1 MTSSIFESIGLNN
14 IDPAYLFIIMFV
26 CIIILF
32 ILLIMQMVK
41 TGKLVKKY
49 NKFMLGKDA
58 GSLEEEITDLFGDI
72 EFLKETTDS
81 NRKEIKNIY
90 KKMRFTYQK
99 LGIVKYDAFKQMGG
113 MLSFSLALLN
123 EDNDGFIINSVHSSD
138 GCYSY
143 TKEISGGKCKLA
155 LGEEE
160 QQALD
165 MAMNEVSKE
174 KKKEKKEEKNEEKK
188 KETDQ

>member
-1 MTSSIFESIGLNN
+1 MTSSIFKSMGLGN
-14 IDPAYLFIIMFV
+14 IDPAYLFIGMLVLIL
-26 CIIILF
+26 ILF
-32 ILLIMQMVK
+32 ILLIIQMVK
-41 TGKLVKKY
+41 TSKLTKRY
-49 NKFMLGKDA
+49 NKFMLGKEA
-58 GSLEEEITDLFGDI
+58 GSLEEEIVNLFQDINYLKDITD
-72 EFLKETTDS
+72 T
-81 NRKEIKNIY
+81 NRKEIKNLY

-99 LGIVKYDAFKQMGG
+99 LGVVKYDAFKQMGG

-143 TKEISGGKCKLA
+143 TKVIQDGKCKLA

-165 MAMNEVSKE
+165 MAMEEATKD
-174 KKKEKKEEKNEEKK
+174 KKEEE
-188 KETDQ
+188 

>member
-1 MTSSIFESIGLNN
+1 MTSSIFKSMGLGN
-14 IDPAYLFIIMFV
+14 IDPAYLFIGMLVLIL
-26 CIIILF
+26 ILF
-32 ILLIMQMVK
+32 ILLIVQMVK
-41 TGKLVKKY
+41 TNKLTKKY
-49 NKFMLGKDA
+49 NKFMLGKEA
-58 GSLEEEITDLFGDI
+58 GSLEDEIVNLFQDINYLKEITD
-72 EFLKETTDS
+72 T
-81 NRKEIKNIY
+81 NRKEIKNLY

-143 TKEISGGKCKLA
+143 TKVIQDGKCKLA

-165 MAMNEVSKE
+165 MAMEEATKD
-174 KKKEKKEEKNEEKK
+174 KKEEE
-188 KETDQ
+188 

>member
-1 MTSSIFESIGLNN
+1 MTSSIFKSMGLGN
-14 IDPAYLFIIMFV
+14 IDPAYLFIGMLVLIL
-26 CIIILF
+26 ILF
-32 ILLIMQMVK
+32 ILLIIQMVK
-41 TGKLVKKY
+41 TSKLTKRY
-49 NKFMLGKDA
+49 NKFMLGKEA
-58 GSLEEEITDLFGDI
+58 GSLEEEFVNLFQDINYLKDITDI
-72 EFLKETTDS
+72 
-81 NRKEIKNIY
+81 NRKEIKNLY

-99 LGIVKYDAFKQMGG
+99 LGVVKYDAFKQMGG

-143 TKEISGGKCKLA
+143 TKVIQDGKCKLA

-165 MAMNEVSKE
+165 MAMEEATKD
-174 KKKEKKEEKNEEKK
+174 KKEEE
-188 KETDQ
+188 

>member
-1 MTSSIFESIGLNN
+1 MTSSIFKSMGLGN
-14 IDPAYLFIIMFV
+14 IDPAYLFIGMLALIL
-26 CIIILF
+26 ILF
-32 ILLIMQMVK
+32 ILLIIQMVK
-41 TGKLVKKY
+41 TSKLTKKY
-49 NKFMLGKDA
+49 NKFMLGKEA
-58 GSLEEEITDLFGDI
+58 GSLEEEIVNLFQDI
-72 EFLKETTDS
+72 NYLKEITDT
-81 NRKEIKNIY
+81 NRKEIKNLY

-99 LGIVKYDAFKQMGG
+99 LGVVKYDAFKQMGG

-143 TKEISGGKCKLA
+143 TKVIQDGKCKLA

-165 MAMNEVSKE
+165 MAMGETSK
-174 KKKEKKEEKNEEKK
+174 KTEE
-188 KETDQ
+188 

>member
-1 MTSSIFESIGLNN
+1 MSSAMLDSLGLGN
-14 IDPAYLFIIMFV
+14 IDIAYFFIGIAACILIMFV
-26 CIIILF
+26 IL
-32 ILLIMQMVK
+32 IAQAVK
-41 TGKLVKKY
+41 ISKLKKRY
-49 NKFMLGKDA
+49 EKFMLGKDA
-58 GSLEEEITDLFGDI
+58 GSLEKEITSLFEDI
-72 EFLKETTDS
+72 SFLKEVTEK
-81 NRKEIKNIY
+81 NRKEIRNIY

-143 TKEISGGKCKLA
+143 TKEINKGECSLA

-160 QQALD
+160 KQALE
-165 MAMNEVSKE
+165 MAMSG
-174 KKKEKKEEKNEEKK
+174 KEEKRKEEKK
-188 KETDQ
+188 KEEK

>member
-1 MTSSIFESIGLNN
+1 MTSSIFKSMGLGN
-14 IDPAYLFIIMFV
+14 IDPAYLFLGMLV
-26 CIIILF
+26 LIL
-32 ILLIMQMVK
+32 ILLILLIVQMVK
-41 TGKLVKKY
+41 ISKLTKKY
-49 NKFMLGKDA
+49 DKFMLGKEA
-58 GSLEEEITDLFGDI
+58 GSLEEEIVNLFQDI
-72 EFLKETTDS
+72 NFLKEITDT

-99 LGIVKYDAFKQMGG
+99 LGVVKYDAFKQMGG

-143 TKEISGGKCKLA
+143 TKVIQYGKCKLA

-165 MAMNEVSKE
+165 MAMGETSEKTKE
-174 KKKEKKEEKNEEKK
+174 
-188 KETDQ
+188 

>member
-1 MTSSIFESIGLNN
+1 MTSSIFKSMGLGN
-14 IDPAYLFIIMFV
+14 IDPAYLFLGMLV
-26 CIIILF
+26 LIL
-32 ILLIMQMVK
+32 ILLILLIVQMVK
-41 TGKLVKKY
+41 ISKLTKKY
-49 NKFMLGKDA
+49 DKFMLGKEA
-58 GSLEEEITDLFGDI
+58 GSLEEEIVNLFQDI
-72 EFLKETTDS
+72 NFLKEITDT

-99 LGIVKYDAFKQMGG
+99 LGVVKYDAFKQMGG

-143 TKEISGGKCKLA
+143 TKVIQDGKCKLA

-165 MAMNEVSKE
+165 MAMGETSEKIKE
-174 KKKEKKEEKNEEKK
+174 
-188 KETDQ
+188 

>member
-1 MTSSIFESIGLNN
+1 MTSSIFKSMGLGN
-14 IDPAYLFIIMFV
+14 IDPAYLFIGMLVLIL
-26 CIIILF
+26 ILF
-32 ILLIMQMVK
+32 ILLIVQMVK
-41 TGKLVKKY
+41 TSKLTKKY
-49 NKFMLGKDA
+49 NKFMLGKEA
-58 GSLEEEITDLFGDI
+58 GSLEDEIVNLFQDINFLKEITD
-72 EFLKETTDS
+72 T
-81 NRKEIKNIY
+81 NRKEIKNLY

-99 LGIVKYDAFKQMGG
+99 FGIVKYDAFKQMGG

-143 TKEISGGKCKLA
+143 TKVIEDGKCKLA

-165 MAMNEVSKE
+165 MAMGEASKN
-174 KKKEKKEEKNEEKK
+174 KKEEV
-188 KETDQ
+188 

>member
-1 MTSSIFESIGLNN
+1 MTSSIFQSFGLENL
-14 IDPAYLFIIMFV
+14 DPAYLFLAMFV
-26 CIIILF
+26 LILVLF
-32 ILLIMQMVK
+32 ILLIIQIVK
-41 TGKLVKKY
+41 TNKLTKKY
-49 NKFMLGKDA
+49 NKFMLGKEA
-58 GSLEEEITDLFGDI
+58 SSLEEEITNLFGDI
-72 EFLKETTDS
+72 KYLKETSDS

-123 EDNDGFIINSVHSSD
+123 EDDDGFIINSVHSSD

-143 TKEISGGKCKLA
+143 TKEISRGTCKLA

-165 MAMNEVSKE
+165 IAMGVSSKNKKNEVQ
-174 KKKEKKEEKNEEKK
+174 NEE
-188 KETDQ
+188 E

>member
-1 MTSSIFESIGLNN
+1 MTSSIFKSMGLGN
-14 IDPAYLFIIMFV
+14 IDPAYLFIGMLALIL
-26 CIIILF
+26 ILF
-32 ILLIMQMVK
+32 ILLIIQMVK
-41 TGKLVKKY
+41 TSKLTKRY
-49 NKFMLGKDA
+49 NKFMLGKEA
-58 GSLEEEITDLFGDI
+58 GSLEEEFVNLFQDINYLKDITD
-72 EFLKETTDS
+72 T
-81 NRKEIKNIY
+81 NRKEIKNLY

-99 LGIVKYDAFKQMGG
+99 LGVVKYDAFKQMGG

-143 TKEISGGKCKLA
+143 TKVIQDGKCKLA

-165 MAMNEVSKE
+165 MAMEEATKD
-174 KKKEKKEEKNEEKK
+174 KKEEE
-188 KETDQ
+188 

>member
-1 MTSSIFESIGLNN
+1 MTSSIFKSMGLGN
-14 IDPAYLFIIMFV
+14 IDPAYLFIGMLVLIP
-26 CIIILF
+26 ILF
-32 ILLIMQMVK
+32 ILLIVQMVK
-41 TGKLVKKY
+41 TSKLTKKY
-49 NKFMLGKDA
+49 NKFMLGKEA
-58 GSLEEEITDLFGDI
+58 GSLEDEIVNLFQDINFLKEITD
-72 EFLKETTDS
+72 T
-81 NRKEIKNIY
+81 NRKEIKNLY

-99 LGIVKYDAFKQMGG
+99 FGIVKYDAFKQMGG

-143 TKEISGGKCKLA
+143 TKVIEDGKCKLA

-165 MAMNEVSKE
+165 MAMGEASKN
-174 KKKEKKEEKNEEKK
+174 KKEEV
-188 KETDQ
+188 

>member
-1 MTSSIFESIGLNN
+1 MTSSIFKSMGLGN
-14 IDPAYLFIIMFV
+14 IDPAYLFIGMLVLIL
-26 CIIILF
+26 ILF
-32 ILLIMQMVK
+32 ILLIVQMVK
-41 TGKLVKKY
+41 TNKLTKKY
-49 NKFMLGKDA
+49 NKFMLGKEA
-58 GSLEEEITDLFGDI
+58 GSLEDEIVNLFQDINYLKEITD
-72 EFLKETTDS
+72 T
-81 NRKEIKNIY
+81 NRKEIKNLY

-143 TKEISGGKCKLA
+143 TKVIQDGKCKLA

-165 MAMNEVSKE
+165 MAMGEASKN
-174 KKKEKKEEKNEEKK
+174 KKEEA
-188 KETDQ
+188 